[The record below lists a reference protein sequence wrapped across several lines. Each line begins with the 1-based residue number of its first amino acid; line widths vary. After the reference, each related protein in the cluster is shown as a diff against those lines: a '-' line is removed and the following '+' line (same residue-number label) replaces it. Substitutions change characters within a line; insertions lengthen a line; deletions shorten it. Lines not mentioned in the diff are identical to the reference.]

1 MEKKKRKGKRKRTSS
16 LSSLTQQTAQS
27 PFKKLKVYTLKLL
40 HINPA
45 KCCAKD
51 ILHGISPSS
60 LYRPGASRCAGNAEL
75 KAAQVSNSQ
84 RFAPSCCKDSVFQV
98 RREADRRAPCL

>member
-40 HINPA
+40 HLNPA
-45 KCCAKD
+45 NVAPK
-51 ILHGISPSS
+51 ISCTVSLPPVYIGRAHQGVQEMLSS
-60 LYRPGASRCAGNAEL
+60 KLL
-75 KAAQVSNSQ
+75 K
-84 RFAPSCCKDSVFQV
+84 
-98 RREADRRAPCL
+98 